1 MSNLY
6 QIMRHL
12 KSDKSQTSSVGDTD
26 QSPDKSSSDVTPTI
40 RHGRKK
46 EAEDVLI
53 EASVEDIPPED
64 DYVEDEAL
72 EADIPPPSHHHHH
85 HHHNH
90 EEVAHRVENN
100 GGKLSSFLSRNVGTL
115 SRDIL
120 VQGDSGSVVSE
131 LTYDHA
137 LRPLSHQ
144 QVLTSL
150 ASRRI
155 QEEVASCE
163 SGDTPRTRGNTTA
176 VSEETSYDNSFQMNE
191 DVLPPLHERAHDTD
205 DASLSGLHQPL
216 VTPSP
221 HASLQNIQ
229 QFANGQGNS
238 WRASAFG
245 TDSTEES
252 LQYSEQ
258 DSTVNHEVL
267 STDDQSNSLFSV
279 STHGYSV
286 KSRSFRQSR
295 VETVVEEVTQHED
308 SDEVDIEAEAMV
320 AHRATRNRF
329 LPSLPSRNDDSVD
342 FSEKDVVDYSDRG
355 AAYLSSTT
363 GSYVSTSYVSTT
375 TTDYSAQP
383 SVKSR
388 STTGV
393 TTSADISVDDDSDAT
408 TRASNFA
415 GDDSVD
421 LVSFGGLYTQSVT
434 EKSETCAVPTT
445 TAQLDEQHY
454 TPSSETTVTE
464 FEGNTSLPAL
474 SPYTD
479 EDMSVSQGSTLLVDL
494 DTLPKSEVS
503 FPTGADKGNQD
514 IYADA
519 SLQQTSAFD
528 RSEDSNK
535 VLLSSADAEQVET
548 RASGEDTSILV
559 DSTNLAVPTLAD
571 NLVGSTLDKNE
582 IGSNM
587 VSTKEESSSQDAA
600 PIALAPHS
608 PAKTAKAE
616 DQDSKQDVKK
626 PNQLPVARQE
636 EWRPKPLMDHGLGP
650 ESSAT
655 DLEQPNTEN
664 PYPGPAAISPSSHP
678 SNMTAATRQ
687 EEWRPKPLIDHVSL
701 ESSTTDLERPTPY
714 LESQKDEK
722 RTSRCSNWKWTLIC
736 IGIVVVLGILAVPAV
751 VIPLVVIHSR
761 SSHRKLRGVSHA
773 LAVKTTPL
781 ASMIGV
787 TPPLQAALAA
797 HQRGQTRY
805 A

>member
-1 MSNLY
+1 
-6 QIMRHL
+6 
-12 KSDKSQTSSVGDTD
+12 
-26 QSPDKSSSDVTPTI
+26 
-40 RHGRKK
+40 
-46 EAEDVLI
+46 
-53 EASVEDIPPED
+53 
-64 DYVEDEAL
+64 
-72 EADIPPPSHHHHH
+72 
-85 HHHNH
+85 
-90 EEVAHRVENN
+90 
-100 GGKLSSFLSRNVGTL
+100 
-115 SRDIL
+115 
-120 VQGDSGSVVSE
+120 
-131 LTYDHA
+131 
-137 LRPLSHQ
+137 
-144 QVLTSL
+144 
-150 ASRRI
+150 
-155 QEEVASCE
+155 
-163 SGDTPRTRGNTTA
+163 
-176 VSEETSYDNSFQMNE
+176 
-191 DVLPPLHERAHDTD
+191 
-205 DASLSGLHQPL
+205 
-216 VTPSP
+216 
-221 HASLQNIQ
+221 
-229 QFANGQGNS
+229 
-238 WRASAFG
+238 
-245 TDSTEES
+245 
-252 LQYSEQ
+252 
-258 DSTVNHEVL
+258 
-267 STDDQSNSLFSV
+267 
-279 STHGYSV
+279 
-286 KSRSFRQSR
+286 
-295 VETVVEEVTQHED
+295 
-308 SDEVDIEAEAMV
+308 
-320 AHRATRNRF
+320 
-329 LPSLPSRNDDSVD
+329 
-342 FSEKDVVDYSDRG
+342 
-355 AAYLSSTT
+355 
-363 GSYVSTSYVSTT
+363 
-375 TTDYSAQP
+375 
-383 SVKSR
+383 
-388 STTGV
+388 
-393 TTSADISVDDDSDAT
+393 
-408 TRASNFA
+408 
-415 GDDSVD
+415 
-421 LVSFGGLYTQSVT
+421 VSFGGLYTQSVT

-616 DQDSKQDVKK
+616 DRSYKQNDENPNQVPLGCREEWRPKPLMDQGLSPESSAMDLERPAMEQPAPSQEPPPVLHELHTPSISAKAEDQDSKQDVKK